1 VNAPATQSYRL
12 MIVDDSNIV
21 RRRIE
26 RTQEIPDLEVV
37 GTARNGRE
45 ALELHARTK
54 PNLVTMD
61 LTMPEMDGIECVRR
75 LVERDPLIKILVISA
90 LADKATAIEALETGA
105 SGFLCKPF
113 TERQL
118 NDALAKLTQV

>member
-1 VNAPATQSYRL
+1 MTEPATHSYRL

-26 RTQEIPDLEVV
+26 RTQEIPEIEVI

-45 ALELHARTK
+45 ALELHARAK